1 MSPSKAA
8 VEHPVLTLIVFSL
21 LGIMG
26 IFTLSNVAIDLFPD
40 TDIPMIV
47 VMTEYENAG
56 PESLPDWAQV
66 LPDPEGC
73 LRPCLPGIPWKTG
86 LPEPYVHP
94 AARH

>member
-47 VMTEYENAG
+47 VMTATVCITLG
-56 PESLPDWAQV
+56 FLRFIRIVTLRRRIGMRLMSAV
-66 LPDPEGC
+66 LKPVLTFNPMR
-73 LRPCLPGIPWKTG
+73 LT
-86 LPEPYVHP
+86 
-94 AARH
+94 A